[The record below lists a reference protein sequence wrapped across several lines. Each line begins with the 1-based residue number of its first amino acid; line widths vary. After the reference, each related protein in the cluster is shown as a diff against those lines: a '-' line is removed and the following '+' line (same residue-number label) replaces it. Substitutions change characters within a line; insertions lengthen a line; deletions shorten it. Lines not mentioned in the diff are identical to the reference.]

1 MFSDCGPDRHGTPG
15 RGSMSAN
22 GIRPGPP
29 GSAPCP
35 QGSRRVPR
43 PPGAPQLEASDSGS
57 YTVAYQA
64 GITRAARPF
73 GNRPLR
79 CIRRPVRF
87 SRKFHHDHVDLGIAR
102 WHGDDRVE
110 RHRFQLHRGR
120 DDQPALPGVVSRRGL
135 MAHGHECVVRRD
147 IKHQQRNLLQDYRP
161 VVFPRAMPLDDTPSF
176 LPGAACPGIQC
187 PDFIPGPGRAAPGR
201 RCRLHRSA
209 R

>member
-1 MFSDCGPDRHGTPG
+1 
-15 RGSMSAN
+15 MSAN

-161 VVFPRAMPLDDTPSF
+161 VVFPRAMPLDDTPSPARGGM
-176 LPGAACPGIQC
+176 LKYPVPEIQSGARPGDTGKAMS
-187 PDFIPGPGRAAPGR
+187 FTGPFATAGPTLYSSR
-201 RCRLHRSA
+201 RQDGGGV
-209 R
+209 